1 MATLR
6 QFLDI
11 NRIPYLR
18 FNQNVVDGKK
28 EGASLPSGWDKLS
41 YDKSMELNK
50 KRKGKYMNIN
60 WKGSKFFV
68 VDIDKEG
75 KWWED
80 NYPLTV
86 MTKSTGKGL
95 PHLIYQKNDNDIY
108 NGNNKAMD
116 GGDLCY
122 KNTFEHWDME
132 IEGKPIKLPFVPK
145 GKKDLK
151 EDTSTISVK
160 EKKTND
166 KVKTQERYLS
176 QRIRENVEN
185 YLNIIKNPDYIW
197 DDWFKLVIAVREI
210 HPNLKYQA
218 KEWSQRSKK
227 HDEEF
232 FEHTWTKTQ
241 PMTGL
246 GMWTLTKKALESD
259 KSAFLKYHNRKL
271 ERTPEYYCDMF
282 MEKFGNDNLVY
293 TDEKRLFIFKN
304 GNWYEDSERLKL
316 KKTIREISQKDLRD
330 VKKELEENDPMNNN
344 LNRICQELEK
354 IQKRSLVD
362 DICTFIIQDLDE
374 ATCNLEESVK
384 FDVGKEQ
391 NYNLHFKNGVL
402 ELDTKGC
409 SWRDR
414 NYQDYIT
421 VGNSVNNWEFNPFER
436 DEALIE
442 EVENDFKKVQPD
454 DAQRKF
460 MLEWLSYG
468 LTGDT
473 SRTKCKFNIGLRASN
488 GKTTEFLIHAKC
500 FPKLIKNVDRKYFNE
515 GFSKRHKTKIDLLT
529 KPIRIAYIE
538 EIDEHQLEASELK
551 DAVDG
556 KKQNCEIMYGTQ
568 TEGSFSCKW
577 NFLGQREPVIKEDA
591 GVLRRGIMQQYTSKF
606 SEDITKDDWTK
617 KLFPRIKDFENK
629 YDDDAYKN
637 AYLHLLLDNYKGS
650 DFYIPKENTESFI
663 NYIQEINGD
672 RDLVELTEE
681 GSVEDWV
688 SKTSLC
694 NLLKKNASSLK
705 AFMKEFYPHSK
716 YDRAK
721 RVDGQRGSY
730 NKIKIKSE

>member
-1 MATLR
+1 MATLKN
-6 QFLDI
+6 FLD
-11 NRIPYLR
+11 NHKIPYLR
-18 FNQNVVDGKK
+18 FHQTVVDGKK
-28 EGASLPSGWDKLS
+28 QGASLPTGWMTMS
-41 YDKSMELNK
+41 YEKSMKLNQE
-50 KRKGKYMNIN
+50 RKGNYMNVN

-68 VDIDKEG
+68 VDIDVVG
-75 KWWED
+75 DWWKAKFPD
-80 NYPLTV
+80 TV
-86 MTKSTGKGL
+86 NTLSTGKGL
-95 PHLIYQKNDNDIY
+95 PHLIYEKNDND
-108 NGNNKAMD
+108 NFDGNNKAIE

-122 KNTFEHWDME
+122 KNTFEHWGAE
-132 IEGKPIKLPFVPK
+132 LNGEPTKLDFVPK
-145 GKKDLK
+145 SLK
-151 EDTSTISVK
+151 EEVVNNSPITLK
-160 EKKTND
+160 KNEEKK
-166 KVKTQERYLS
+166 KKEERYLS
-176 QRIRENVEN
+176 QRIRDNVEN
-185 YLNIIKNPDYIW
+185 YLNIIKNPDYSW
-197 DDWFKLVIAVREI
+197 DEWFKLVIAVREI
-210 HPNLKYQA
+210 HPNLKYEA
-218 KEWSQRSKK
+218 KQWSQKSKK
-227 HDEEF
+227 HTDKD
-232 FEHTWTKTQ
+232 FEDTWTKTK

-271 ERTPEYYCDMF
+271 EMTPEYFCDMF

-316 KKTIREISQKDLRD
+316 KKTIREVTQKDLRD
-330 VKKELEENDPMNNN
+330 VKKDYEENDPMNNN

-362 DICTFIIQDLDE
+362 DICTFITQNLDE

-391 NYNLHFKNGVL
+391 IYNLHFKNGVL
-402 ELDTKGC
+402 ELDTDGC

-414 NYQDYIT
+414 TYEDYIT
-421 VGNSVNNWEFNPFER
+421 VGNSVNNWEFNPSER

-460 MLEWLSYG
+460 MLEWLAYG

-568 TEGSFSCKW
+568 CEGSFSCKW

-606 SEDITKDDWTK
+606 DESCEEDDWEK

-629 YDDDAYKN
+629 YDDDKYKN

-650 DFYIPKENTESFI
+650 NFHIPSENTESFI

-672 RDLVELTEE
+672 RDLVDLTEE
-681 GSVEDWV
+681 GSIDDWV
-688 SKTSLC
+688 SKTDLC
-694 NLLKKNASSLK
+694 SLLKKNPSSLK
-705 AFMKEFYPHSK
+705 AFMKEFHPYSK
-716 YDRAK
+716 YDKSK
-721 RVDGQRGSY
+721 RVNGQRGAY
-730 NKIKIKSE
+730 NKIKISG